1 MLVCRIL
8 NEKGEFNYIKG
19 EVWILNVKIQ
29 MRPEILEESPIS
41 DLSVVNKQ

>member
-8 NEKGEFNYIKG
+8 NEKGEFNHFEEELWFLETNIT
-19 EVWILNVKIQ
+19 
-29 MRPEILEESPIS
+29 RPEILEESPIS